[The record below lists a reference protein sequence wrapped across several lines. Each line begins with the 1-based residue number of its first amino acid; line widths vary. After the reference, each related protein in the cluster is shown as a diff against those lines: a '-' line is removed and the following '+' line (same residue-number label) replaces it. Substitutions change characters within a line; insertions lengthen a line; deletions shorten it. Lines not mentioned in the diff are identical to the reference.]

1 MRFLRSKNRMPP
13 QMDLT
18 TYLTLRSS
26 NLATLKTANHNV
38 STLTGSTLIVTSVT
52 ASTLIISTING
63 ALPGTGS
70 VSALSSTIVSIGAST
85 NQTYNNFSNGSYLTW
100 VTAKEAMSSANKTV
114 QSANG
119 LYQMIVANATSG
131 LFLSSDSGITWSALT
146 GGLPTLTG
154 NAYWSDG
161 AISANG
167 QYITLSIYGGSLWM
181 SADYGRTFALTNQP
195 TPNIWLPL
203 NGNTTD
209 SMGLSVVTTP
219 GTVPGY
225 VTLNYPGYTAQ
236 AVNLLNTAG
245 STATRYIRGTWS
257 GASNFTVSFWMNP
270 QALNGTSQAVFCAY
284 SLFFLVAIDTSNR
297 LYLNV
302 PTGGGSSFQTIA
314 FTSALSINTWYYVT
328 GIFQTNGLC
337 SFYVNNIL
345 IGSITNTQGVGS
357 LTTSQFSLGTFDTA
371 TSQAFNG
378 YLDDLRITNSVSTY
392 VPIPLLQPNIW
403 MPFENSAGDLG
414 SHSMPPSTVPFIYLP
429 FEGNLTDSM
438 GGTAAT
444 ASSPTPP
451 TYVTANREGYTGQA
465 LRLTNNPA
473 GGTAAQ
479 YARGPWTGASNFTV
493 SFWFNAQS
501 LGQIQVLFSAYST
514 SFVIYLSA
522 SNTIGMTI
530 PTGGTVVNAS
540 ITSYTISSNTWYYI
554 TGIFQTNGVCSLYV
568 NNSLSG
574 TYTNSGGVGTYTT
587 TTFSLGTYD
596 TSFPYAFNGIIDDLR
611 IYNSAIPYV
620 PVSNIN
626 VTGSLS
632 YVPGI
637 IGLNAVN
644 IANTAGGTATNFIKG
659 ACSPMGSDMT
669 VSGWVN
675 IQSFSTAGYQIIFEM
690 YTNAIELYTDDANRR
705 IVGRIA
711 SGSGTAYTDMYT
723 TISPNTWYHVCIIFK
738 INGVCSFYVNGTL
751 IQTVTN
757 SGGYGTRTSTSIFSL
772 GTYATLSSINAF
784 NGYVDDFRIYNAAI
798 PIQTLLP
805 QNYRSLA
812 LSGTGQYALASAA
825 SGWVVGSSN
834 AGQTWSKQ
842 AVNVGTQSDLIQPN
856 KTGLVQNTWEQNGV
870 NWTASSSS
878 NYGSPYLSYNA
889 FNNTSIIADGWAA
902 SATNY
907 NTSGTYTTGSPITT
921 TVIGIGSVSG
931 DWLQIQSNVP
941 LVMYSYLIH
950 VLNINGVPKT
960 IVIAGSN
967 DETTWY
973 ALQSASY
980 GTNPYTAQF
989 QTTSGTLLV
998 NYSGS
1003 QTIIGNGSSV
1013 TVTTAPYSYSTTAYQ
1028 YFRLI
1033 YTSNFSHTGSSY
1045 AQTTEWAINFVRPL
1059 TSSRPPTHALSMNH
1073 TGQYQLVATG
1083 PASGSIMP
1091 NLTGLA
1097 ASTWTQGGVNW
1108 GVSASTFLT
1117 GWNPYTVFNIS
1128 LGSNGDAWASAT
1140 LNYSSTGDYTGSVST
1155 TVSGIGAVAGE
1166 WLQLQSSVPL
1176 VMASYIMSSAHSSS
1190 LSKSYVI
1197 AGSNDG
1203 TTWYAIQSA
1212 TWAANPFGSG
1222 YTTLTSY
1229 INANLTGTQTLTGST
1244 TQNLATTSYT
1254 TSTSAYT
1261 YFRAIGKTNFAT
1273 GSTGYYEIGE
1283 WFINFRNSVSY
1294 STNYGATWLNTSPT
1308 VSNESV
1314 ALSPSGQY
1322 SLSTNSVTPFARLR
1336 LDGNNLDSQGVLT
1349 PTTGAGNPNYTT
1361 SIFKVGSNAAL
1372 FANTAGVTASVYLNY
1387 TMPAVFNKPSSQTLS
1402 YWMYIT
1408 SYPATGASVPV
1419 SFRNGSYA
1427 GTSIYYMPTGNLR
1440 VAFVTTTTVE
1450 DVITSITLGLNT
1462 WHHLSFTFNA
1472 GSFVLYYNGQFVLT
1486 RTYSGTLCIRTTNAD
1501 ITNMIL
1507 GTEDPSGWGAFA
1519 GYVDDV
1525 RLYTSALS
1533 ADEVNGLFKNPALT
1547 QTIAVSNSY
1556 LPITTY
1562 TEPVLPGISNNVVDT
1577 AVSQTGQ
1584 YMVAV
1589 TSGTIDPITLVRTDN
1604 VYYSTDY
1611 GATFTA
1617 LTVGSSAMV
1626 SCSISYDG
1634 SYLTVTN
1641 ATTTYTL
1648 NRNTR
1653 GFTLAIGSQA
1663 GAVNQAQNAIAIG
1676 EKAGLINQAQNTIA
1690 IGNKA
1695 GQTNQ
1700 SATSIIL
1707 NATGA
1712 ALDAAVPGFY
1722 VAPIATAT
1730 SSSASSFSLLGYGTD
1745 NQVVQSSAL
1754 TVLQNGNVGIGTTL
1768 PVYLFDI
1775 NGTSATRGV
1784 ISAPTL
1790 NTGQLYNYTVSTVAG
1805 RWYKVISMPD
1815 VQSKVIFRIKGTV
1828 VAGTNPHACSYID
1841 ILISTDNVS
1850 GAIFPQIK
1858 QTDSYNG
1865 MSWADFGLVYVIS
1878 SGYSTIYIKAA
1889 AGVIVNLDVSA
1900 TSKNGT
1906 GANSP
1911 IIYNS
1916 SSVYTLA
1923 FSGTMTTAIDTALTG
1938 TLSQFDVYTNI
1949 NVKYNII
1956 VNSTGNVGVG
1966 TSNPGYPLH
1975 VIGSINLTGSILY
1988 NGVAITTGTASYW
2001 NTGTGGV
2008 IYYNGGF
2015 VGIGTAAPLARFTIR
2030 NVYNDG
2036 DTGGLCLDSSD
2047 GTTYNLRLSSFTP
2060 AGAQVSYRF
2069 GVNNISLASP
2079 NTLVLAYNGYVGIG
2093 NSVPLGPLAVGNSAI
2108 GNSDGFIVQGKNN
2121 AVGGSR
2127 HNRMGYD
2134 SNFNFV
2140 LVGDYGASNGASTW
2154 NPQVYCA
2161 YNSPANSLVIT
2172 YLGNVGIGSAS
2183 PGASLDVPGTT
2194 KLGPLGAG
2202 IAMGGGNF
2210 KVAITGDTNGLNP
2223 LAMGAYND
2231 GYWCIAFYSA
2241 GGTVRGSIL
2250 GVNSGSISFNT
2261 TSDRR
2266 RKDNIQDMSSMIS
2279 KIKALKPRT
2288 YTWKESGDKDDG
2300 FVAQEVHKVFPQFI
2314 TSAVSYCDICHH
2326 SYSDLYDGKLCE
2338 CCDFENPIGKDGT
2351 PHYYGLDYGKFT
2363 PYLTKALQETIG
2375 MVESQA
2381 EQITALQAAN
2391 VMLQEENIQ
2400 LKSQM
2405 VSLEAANTA
2414 TSNQMAALLAWAQT
2428 QGFS

>member
-1 MRFLRSKNRMPP
+1 
-13 QMDLT
+13 MDLT

-26 NLATLKTANHNV
+26 NLATLKTANHSV

-52 ASTLIISTING
+52 ASTLVVSTING
-63 ALPGTGS
+63 ALPGSGS
-70 VSALSSTIVSIGAST
+70 VSALSSTIISIGAST

-245 STATRYIRGTWS
+245 STATRYIRGTWA

-314 FTSALSINTWYYVT
+314 FTSALSINTWYYIT

-378 YLDDLRITNSVSTY
+378 YVDDLRITNSVSAY

-414 SHSMPPSTVPFIYLP
+414 SYSLPLSAVPFIYLP

-451 TYVTANREGYTGQA
+451 TYVAANREGYTGQA
-465 LRLTNNPA
+465 LRLTNPA
-473 GGTAAQ
+473 GSTAAQ

-540 ITSYTISSNTWYYI
+540 ITPYTISSNTWYYI
-554 TGIFQTNGVCSLYV
+554 TGIFQTNTTCSLYV
-568 NNSLSG
+568 NNSLVG

-596 TSFPYAFNGIIDDLR
+596 TSFLYAFNGTIDDLR

-620 PVSNIN
+620 PVSVTT

-632 YVPGI
+632 YVPGVV
-637 IGLNAVN
+637 GLNAVN

-675 IQSFSTAGYQIIFEM
+675 IQSFSTAGYQVIFEM

-705 IVGRIA
+705 IVGRVA

-784 NGYVDDFRIYNAAI
+784 NGYIDDFRIYNAAI
-798 PIQTLLP
+798 PIQTLFS
-805 QNYRSLA
+805 QNYRSLS
-812 LSGTGQYALASAA
+812 LSGTGQYALAAAA

-842 AVNVGTQSDLIQPN
+842 AVNVGTQAP
-856 KTGLVQNTWEQNGV
+856 
-870 NWTASSSS
+870 ASSS
-878 NYGSPYLSYNA
+878 LS
-889 FNNTSIIADGWAA
+889 I
-902 SATNY
+902 
-907 NTSGTYTTGSPITT
+907 
-921 TVIGIGSVSG
+921 
-931 DWLQIQSNVP
+931 
-941 LVMYSYLIH
+941 
-950 VLNINGVPKT
+950 
-960 IVIAGSN
+960 
-967 DETTWY
+967 
-973 ALQSASY
+973 
-980 GTNPYTAQF
+980 
-989 QTTSGTLLV
+989 
-998 NYSGS
+998 
-1003 QTIIGNGSSV
+1003 
-1013 TVTTAPYSYSTTAYQ
+1013 
-1028 YFRLI
+1028 
-1033 YTSNFSHTGSSY
+1033 
-1045 AQTTEWAINFVRPL
+1045 
-1059 TSSRPPTHALSMNH
+1059 NH

-1083 PASGSIMP
+1083 PAAGSVMP
-1091 NLTGLA
+1091 NQTGLA
-1097 ASTWTQGGVNW
+1097 SSTWTQGGVNW

-1117 GWNPYTVFNIS
+1117 GWNPYTVFNNS
-1128 LGSNGDAWASAT
+1128 LGSNGDAWASAS

-1155 TVSGIGAVAGE
+1155 TVSGIGTVTGE

-1176 VMASYIMSSAHSSS
+1176 VMASYIMSSAHPSS

-1261 YFRAIGKTNFAT
+1261 YFRAIGITNFAT
-1273 GSTGYYEIGE
+1273 GSNGYYEIGE

-1294 STNYGATWLNTSPT
+1294 STNYGSTWLNTRST

-1322 SLSTNSVTPFARLR
+1322 ALSTNSVTPFARLPF
-1336 LDGNNLDSQGVLT
+1336 DGNNLDSQGVLT
-1349 PTTGAGNPNYTT
+1349 PTTGGTGSGN
-1361 SIFKVGSNAAL
+1361 VGYPGNQYKIGTNAAYIT
-1372 FANTAGVTASVYLNY
+1372 NTAGATSSLSYLNY
-1387 TMPAVFNKPSSQTLS
+1387 TVPAALYLQNILTMSCWIYPTANPASGNPCPMGFNNNSTSPGTLFQIVS
-1402 YWMYIT
+1402 GTNYI
-1408 SYPATGASVPV
+1408 
-1419 SFRNGSYA
+1419 
-1427 GTSIYYMPTGNLR
+1427 
-1440 VAFVTTTTVE
+1440 AFSAWTTTGGSA
-1450 DVITSITLGLNT
+1450 SILTTTAVTLNT
-1462 WHHLSFTFNA
+1462 WTHLVGTFSNGVLSFYVNGVLQGTA
-1472 GSFVLYYNGQFVLT
+1472 TVTGSLSV
-1486 RTYSGTLCIRTTNAD
+1486 SGGAN
-1501 ITNMIL
+1501 ITNLFI
-1507 GTEDPSGWGAFA
+1507 GAAYTTWGGYR
-1519 GYVDDV
+1519 GYVDDA
-1525 RLYTSALS
+1525 RIYTSALS
-1533 ADEVNGLFKNPALT
+1533 ADEVNGLFRNPALT
-1547 QTIAVSNSY
+1547 QRIAISSSY
-1556 LPITTY
+1556 LPIASY
-1562 TEPVLPGISNNVVDT
+1562 SEPILPGISNNVVDT

-1589 TSGTIDPITLVRTDN
+1589 TSSTTNN

-1611 GATFTA
+1611 GTTFTA

-1648 NRNTR
+1648 NRNAR

-1676 EKAGLINQAQNTIA
+1676 EKAGLINQAQNAIA

-1730 SSSASSFSLLGYGTD
+1730 SSSASFFSLLGYGTD

-1889 AGVIVNLDVSA
+1889 AGVIVNLDASA

-1966 TSNPGYPLH
+1966 TSTPGYPLH
-1975 VIGSINLTGSILY
+1975 VVGNINLTGSILY

-2015 VGIGTAAPLARFTIR
+2015 VGIGTAAPLSRFTIR
-2030 NVYNDG
+2030 CGYSDG
-2036 DTGGLCLDSSD
+2036 QTGGLCIDSSD
-2047 GTTYNLRLSSFTP
+2047 GTIYNMRLSSFVQ
-2060 AGAQVSYRF
+2060 GSSQVGYQF
-2069 GVNNISLASP
+2069 GVNNQAASYP
-2079 NTLVLAYNGYVGIG
+2079 NMIVLGYNGNVGIG
-2093 NSVPLGPLAVGNSAI
+2093 NTLPLGPLAVGNSAI
-2108 GNSDGFIVQGKNN
+2108 ANSDGFIVQGRNN
-2121 AVGGSR
+2121 GAGGSR

-2140 LVGDYGASNGASTW
+2140 LVGDYGHSNTVSTW

-2161 YNSPANSLVIT
+2161 YNSPANSLAIAAS
-2172 YLGNVGIGSAS
+2172 GNVGIGSGS
-2183 PGASLDVPGTT
+2183 PGATLDVPGTT

-2241 GGTVRGSIL
+2241 GGAVRGTIL

-2391 VMLQEENIQ
+2391 
-2400 LKSQM
+2400 
-2405 VSLEAANTA
+2405 TA

-2428 QGFS
+2428 QGFSGTF